1 MPRCRRPRR
10 RLRRRTGRGPP
21 IGGRPSAASRS
32 WLLEHHGTPSK
43 LKVGELKQLIFSR
56 TANVPHAK
64 NNKIEDGEE
73 EGAMLREAR
82 AGMTKQ
88 LTTLCPTSP
97 TTIPAAA
104 EEMDERGATTAR
116 RNGRVVREGERESFL
131 FRDVDRAVQDAP
143 V

>member
-32 WLLEHHGTPSK
+32 WLLEHHGTPSE
-43 LKVGELKQLIFSR
+43 LKVDELKQLIFSR

-88 LTTLCPTSP
+88 PTTLCPTSP
-97 TTIPAAA
+97 TTTPAAA
-104 EEMDERGATTAR
+104 EEMQLQMDDAERQQRGGTDE
-116 RNGRVVREGERESFL
+116 
-131 FRDVDRAVQDAP
+131 
-143 V
+143 

>member
-88 LTTLCPTSP
+88 PTTLCPTSP
-97 TTIPAAA
+97 TTTPAAA
-104 EEMDERGATTAR
+104 EEMDERSDNSEEERTSSKRG
-116 RNGRVVREGERESFL
+116 VRESHFCFET
-131 FRDVDRAVQDAP
+131 
-143 V
+143 